1 MDSVQARGST
11 PDGRYVV
18 SGSSDHRLHLW
29 DVKDGNV
36 KNAKKEILTF
46 TLDATVT
53 ACIAAQDNGQSLPEM
68 VSDDCISCGSSKQTK
83 LSLQSAIQRSSF

>member
-18 SGSSDHRLHLW
+18 SGSSDHRLRLW

-36 KNAKKEILTF
+36 KDAKKEILTF
-46 TLDATVT
+46 TLA
-53 ACIAAQDNGQSLPEM
+53 
-68 VSDDCISCGSSKQTK
+68 
-83 LSLQSAIQRSSF
+83 